1 MGSKP
6 RRTASSVMAVCHATQ
21 SARHAVR
28 SVGHGVQSINRTVLT
43 ISQLPVRPVNHAA
56 GHPMQSVGQSVSQS
70 VVQHIRSHNGI
81 GLSVLPISQ
90 HTRIIRSPSMHA
102 AHSLARCSQTV
113 TRCKQSASRIVQSVS
128 HDVKSVSNA
137 HTRSPSVIIQSVCA
151 VANLSQSRQ
160 SVARTRSA
168 LSHAASQNYTACHAH
183 SVYTITLSLHITMIP
198 QSFELVGARC
208 YGPISRGVR
217 PAGHKG
223 E

>member
-1 MGSKP
+1 M
-6 RRTASSVMAVCHATQ
+6 VVCHATQ

-70 VVQHIRSHNGI
+70 VVQHIRSHNVI

-102 AHSLARCSQTV
+102 AHSLARCNQTV

-128 HDVKSVSNA
+128 HDVQSVNNA
-137 HTRSPSVIIQSVCA
+137 HTRSPSSFNRPV
-151 VANLSQSRQ
+151 LSQICRSHGSLSHAHAVPSHTRHLKTTQ
-160 SVARTRSA
+160 PATRTRSI
-168 LSHAASQNYTACHAH
+168 LLH
-183 SVYTITLSLHITMIP
+183 SVYTYYHDSAVLR
-198 QSFELVGARC
+198 AR
-208 YGPISRGVR
+208 GRAVLWTN
-217 PAGHKG
+217 
-223 E
+223 